1 MARHRSLTSS
11 IIGSPVQS
19 PLRGKPFVLQSNR
32 KVTMADRHRRDDS
45 PPSTERNGTR
55 GGEESHENGER
66 KTTFAD
72 DDSDKV
78 VGSPAIRPIF
88 MGNLMPDC
96 TTEDVT
102 RLFENP
108 AGILPSSSPVL
119 ERTYRPFP
127 VDHVDLKRGFCFV
140 FLKDAT
146 SQSLKNEIDA
156 FVEVIN
162 GM

>member
-1 MARHRSLTSS
+1 
-11 IIGSPVQS
+11 
-19 PLRGKPFVLQSNR
+19 
-32 KVTMADRHRRDDS
+32 MADRHRNDDS
-45 PPSTERNGTR
+45 PPAAERNGTR
-55 GGEESHENGER
+55 YGEESHANGGR
-66 KTTFAD
+66 STVD
-72 DDSDKV
+72 DNDSDKV

-88 MGNLMPDC
+88 MGNLRPDC